1 MARPAQPRWWGVLAL
16 VMGVAVSLQATPP
29 TFEARLVEADE
40 VRNTDPTRFR
50 ELLASLHADRST
62 ALPLQN
68 ERLDYLDAHAEAYAG
83 DFSEAIRKAVR
94 LHESA
99 TDPGVRFR
107 AAALIVN
114 SAAGNRDFATGFR
127 YLNVLTQS
135 AADIDDR
142 ALRHQGL
149 GTATTL
155 LNQAGQYE
163 DGLRY
168 AQTLLD
174 DQPDLDR
181 RCAAGYLKLEAQA
194 ELTPDAVGDAAIV
207 ALIDECERSNNPL
220 VTGLARFQRARLMAR
235 RGDLDGARA
244 QLLQDAPAADATGYP
259 RLIIEVQS
267 LLAQVNA
274 RLGDTPAAVAHAE
287 RAIDAGQG
295 ARYSAPVVEALRVL
309 ADAAKQRG
317 DSAEALRRLAEF
329 ADAQRGYLDEIKTRE
344 LAVQL
349 ARHQTLQQAQSLEL
363 LARQNQLLRLQQDV
377 GEQRQTI
384 FLLAL
389 ALLVGLLGFV
399 IYWALRV
406 KRLQLSFQRLAETDG
421 LTGLANRAHFTA
433 QCERRLAAATAAGR
447 TLVLVLF
454 DLDHFKQVNDVHGH
468 PAGDAVLRAV
478 GEAVRQSLRPGMQA
492 GRMGGEEFGLVF
504 EAEDLAD
511 SLAAVETCRAAIA
524 ALLVPV
530 DAAVLGITASF
541 GMARSHAKRQQFKAM
556 LIAAD
561 AALYAAKAGGRN
573 RTCLAPE
580 GDAAPTSTPSPAHPV
595 LSTGPQGTI
604 HG

>member
-1 MARPAQPRWWGVLAL
+1 MAAFARPRWWGVLAAA
-16 VMGVAVSLQATPP
+16 VIVAVSLQATPA

-40 VRNTDPTRFR
+40 VRNTDPARFR
-50 ELLASLHADRST
+50 ELLASLQADRAT
-62 ALPLQN
+62 AMPSQI
-68 ERLDYLDAHAEAYAG
+68 ERVDYLDAHAEAYAG
-83 DFSEAIRKAVR
+83 DFDEAIRKAIR

-107 AAALIVN
+107 AASLIVN

-135 AADIDDR
+135 AAGIEDR

-168 AQTLLD
+168 AQALLD
-174 DQPDLDR
+174 DHPELPR

-207 ALIDECERSNNPL
+207 ALIDECERSSNPL

-235 RGDLDGARA
+235 RGDDAGARA
-244 QLLQDAPAADATGYP
+244 LLLSDAPAADATGYP
-259 RLIIEVQS
+259 RLIVEVQA
-267 LLAQVNA
+267 LLAQVNL
-274 RLGDTPAAVAHAE
+274 RLADLDAAATHAE
-287 RAIDAGQG
+287 RAVEAGKG
-295 ARYSAPVVEALRVL
+295 ARFSVPVVESLQVL
-309 ADAAKQRG
+309 ADVARQRG
-317 DSAEALRRLAEF
+317 DNPEALHRMADFAE
-329 ADAQRGYLDEIKTRE
+329 AQRGYLDEVRSRE

-363 LARQNQLLRLQQDV
+363 LERQNQLLRLQQDV

-389 ALLVGLLGFV
+389 ALLAGLLGFV
-399 IYWALRV
+399 VYWALRV

-421 LTGLANRAHFTA
+421 LTGLASRAHFTA
-433 QCERRLAAATAAGR
+433 QCEQRLAKANAAGR
-447 TLVLVLF
+447 TLAVVLF
-454 DLDHFKQVNDVHGH
+454 DLDHFKQVNDRHGH

-478 GEAVRQSLRPGMQA
+478 GEAVRNALRPGMQA

-504 EAEDLAD
+504 EADDLPAA
-511 SLAAVETCRAAIA
+511 LAGVEACRAGIA
-524 ALLVPV
+524 ALSVPI
-530 DAAVLGITASF
+530 DATILAITASF
-541 GMARSHAKRQQFKAM
+541 GMARSHARRREFKAL

-573 RTCLAPE
+573 RVCLAPE
-580 GDAAPTSTPSPAHPV
+580 SDAAPTPATMTSL
-595 LSTGPQGTI
+595 LSTSPQGPT